1 MHKQS
6 FSHQEKKMEFRQ
18 MKMMQQIFLL
28 VCVGVALLSSSTS
41 EAKPSFVLQKK
52 KTYTPLVFFTAPK
65 DYSPECDEMEKIVS
79 EVEKEVG
86 VRVERMDVV
95 RDAKAKALL
104 NVLTSKDLPY
114 LYNRETLQTIWVGDR
129 EAIDKTRVRAWAKG
143 RLVTSFSM
151 NAPKSSGNKPMVV
164 SGSSNAMD
172 QDQLQDEILD
182 STLGPLQKK
191 GKDAIKKKTAEKAK
205 QAAR

>member
-1 MHKQS
+1 M
-6 FSHQEKKMEFRQ
+6 
-18 MKMMQQIFLL
+18 
-28 VCVGVALLSSSTS
+28 
-41 EAKPSFVLQKK
+41 
-52 KTYTPLVFFTAPK
+52 
-65 DYSPECDEMEKIVS
+65 S

-114 LYNRETLQTIWVGDR
+114 LYNRETLQTIWVGDK